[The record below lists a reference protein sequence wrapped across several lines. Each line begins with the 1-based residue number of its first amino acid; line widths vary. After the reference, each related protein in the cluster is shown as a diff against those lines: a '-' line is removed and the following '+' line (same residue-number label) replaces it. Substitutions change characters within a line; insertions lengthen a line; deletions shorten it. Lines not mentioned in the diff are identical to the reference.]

1 MNVGLLEIVAAWV
14 GKMLRMFGLGEG
26 ELNEIGWGEERQG
39 DDNVNVS
46 KLYCVNPFQSDLL
59 IT

>member
-26 ELNEIGWGEERQG
+26 ELNEIGWGEERLG
-39 DDNVNVS
+39 SDNVNVS
-46 KLYCVNPFQSDLL
+46 DKVIFIRVDWIYS
-59 IT
+59 